1 MPASTRQT
9 VAQNKNQP
17 KKADP
22 YPVCLFLKKGVFPLI
37 DLLIKIFIKNH
48 ENTAD
53 RAVRTAY
60 GNLACLVSVVC
71 NLLLAGGKIA
81 VGVLTGSVA
90 ITADG
95 MNNLSDASSNIV
107 SLVGFK
113 LGARP
118 ADSEHPYGHARYE
131 YLAGLAVSVMILV
144 IGVELLKESF
154 AKVLHPTAVAFNWVM
169 VAVLAA
175 SILVKLWLSGF
186 NRAVG
191 KKINSETLMA
201 TAADSRN
208 DVLTTGAVL
217 LSTILCS
224 LTGYGIMD
232 GIMGVGVAAFI
243 LWSGWGLVM
252 DTLSPLLGESP
263 SPELVEHIERTVM
276 SYPGVLGVHDLM
288 VHDYGPG
295 HQFASLHVEFPAETD
310 PLTAHDVIDNIENDF
325 LKKDRLQVTIHYDP
339 IVTAD
344 ASVGVLRARL
354 KEHARQL
361 DPRLSIHDLR
371 IVPGDSHTNVLFDL
385 VFPAG
390 YTGDIDQMLA
400 KMCQFVKEQDPKY
413 CCVVK
418 VEQSYASALPD
429 KK

>member
-1 MPASTRQT
+1 MPASTHQT
-9 VAQNKNQP
+9 AVQNRNQP

-37 DLLIKIFIKNH
+37 DLLIKTFIKNH

-154 AKVLHPTAVAFNWVM
+154 AKVLYPTAVAFNWVM

-175 SILVKLWLSGF
+175 SILVKLWMSALNKHIGT
-186 NRAVG
+186 A
-191 KKINSETLMA
+191 IESETLLA
-201 TAADSRN
+201 TAADARN
-208 DVLTTGAVL
+208 DVITTAAVL
-217 LSTILCS
+217 AATILTK
-224 LTGYGIMD
+224 LTGFDRID
-232 GIMGVGVAAFI
+232 GLMGLGVAAFI
-243 LWSGWGLVM
+243 LYSGAMLVK
-252 DTLSPLLGESP
+252 DTIDPLLGAAP
-263 SPELVEHIERTVM
+263 DPELVEHIEKKAL

-288 VHDYGPG
+288 IHDYGPG
-295 HQFASLHVEFPAETD
+295 SRLVSFHLEMDAKDDVMHS
-310 PLTAHDVIDNIENDF
+310 HDVIDRIERD
-325 LKKDRLQVTIHYDP
+325 LLVEDGVT
-339 IVTAD
+339 
-344 ASVGVLRARL
+344 S
-354 KEHARQL
+354 
-361 DPRLSIHDLR
+361 
-371 IVPGDSHTNVLFDL
+371 
-385 VFPAG
+385 
-390 YTGDIDQMLA
+390 
-400 KMCQFVKEQDPKY
+400 
-413 CCVVK
+413 
-418 VEQSYASALPD
+418 
-429 KK
+429 